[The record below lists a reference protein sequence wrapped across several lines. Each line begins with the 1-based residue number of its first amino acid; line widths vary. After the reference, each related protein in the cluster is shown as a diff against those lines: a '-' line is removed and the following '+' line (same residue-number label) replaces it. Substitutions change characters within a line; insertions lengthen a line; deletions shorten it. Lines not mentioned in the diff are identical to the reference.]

1 MKFPLLFFAALITA
15 VSAAPRDALVSKET
29 LKPFLETYCIECH
42 GSKKQKGQVRFDQ
55 ALWEITDNDTAQRWQ
70 DVLDQLNGGD
80 MPPFDADKHPTNKE
94 LTAVLDSLTGS
105 VNTARKRLTD
115 HGGEIKMRR
124 LNRREYATTI
134 RSIFGFDVSIHDIP
148 EDGEITTFDTVGEE
162 QFFTSAHLERY
173 LTLAREVAQTAF
185 QYNTQPRRPTTKER
199 TQPETRVTQKMR
211 KDLAKKDRQKA
222 LIEAGKTWKEAG
234 FKDEGQ
240 MKILLSQW
248 GPRAEMPRSYLK
260 YPHVDTGVYNSNVAK
275 WSSVSR
281 HTDPRADYL
290 IRVHGGIVGDPHPL
304 RKIIRLWDN
313 DRIHGT
319 LQMAGTPEKPETV
332 TLRTRQHM
340 GAIHL
345 GIKVR
350 ENHPDYAINS
360 TRGYISKLGHPRDYP
375 DPRPAIWFDWLE
387 IEGPLYPKERPPF
400 EDLLYPDMATG
411 QNGPYL
417 NHDKSAREF
426 IEKFATL
433 AFRQKAPQPAYLDAL
448 HANFKE
454 LRTSGQNYKQAMGE
468 VIAII
473 LSSPSFLF
481 IQEAKPAQDTPHE
494 LLDHR
499 ELAIRLSY
507 FLWSSP
513 PDDELFQADLS
524 NSAIFEQQLDRL
536 LADPRSQAF
545 RDGFITQWT
554 HLERFDA
561 ITIDSRQHHQYNEGL
576 QVAAKQEVREF
587 FGALLQENLPAK
599 NLIASD
605 FVTVNPA
612 LANHYGIPFKN
623 PRDDSF
629 RKVKAP
635 ANSHR
640 GGLLTQAAFLVTG
653 SNGERSSP
661 VIRGALVMEKILHD
675 KPAPPPPNVPEL
687 DEASDKPLSN
697 RDMVLMHQKRATC
710 ASCHQKMDVIG
721 FGLENFDPTG
731 RWRDTEKVG
740 RKQVP
745 IQPGGTLPG
754 GGKFETVTEL
764 KSLLLKHQDDL
775 AEELTESVLAYAL
788 GRTIEFSDTDD
799 VQKILFKLKAQ
810 NYPLRDLVK
819 QVALSPLFKKK

>member
-1 MKFPLLFFAALITA
+1 
-15 VSAAPRDALVSKET
+15 
-29 LKPFLETYCIECH
+29 
-42 GSKKQKGQVRFDQ
+42 
-55 ALWEITDNDTAQRWQ
+55 
-70 DVLDQLNGGD
+70 
-80 MPPFDADKHPTNKE
+80 
-94 LTAVLDSLTGS
+94 
-105 VNTARKRLTD
+105 
-115 HGGEIKMRR
+115 
-124 LNRREYATTI
+124 
-134 RSIFGFDVSIHDIP
+134 
-148 EDGEITTFDTVGEE
+148 
-162 QFFTSAHLERY
+162 
-173 LTLAREVAQTAF
+173 
-185 QYNTQPRRPTTKER
+185 
-199 TQPETRVTQKMR
+199 
-211 KDLAKKDRQKA
+211 
-222 LIEAGKTWKEAG
+222 
-234 FKDEGQ
+234 
-240 MKILLSQW
+240 
-248 GPRAEMPRSYLK
+248 
-260 YPHVDTGVYNSNVAK
+260 
-275 WSSVSR
+275 
-281 HTDPRADYL
+281 
-290 IRVHGGIVGDPHPL
+290 
-304 RKIIRLWDN
+304 
-313 DRIHGT
+313 
-319 LQMAGTPEKPETV
+319 
-332 TLRTRQHM
+332 
-340 GAIHL
+340 
-345 GIKVR
+345 
-350 ENHPDYAINS
+350 
-360 TRGYISKLGHPRDYP
+360 
-375 DPRPAIWFDWLE
+375 
-387 IEGPLYPKERPPF
+387 
-400 EDLLYPDMATG
+400 
-411 QNGPYL
+411 
-417 NHDKSAREF
+417 
-426 IEKFATL
+426 
-433 AFRQKAPQPAYLDAL
+433 
-448 HANFKE
+448 
-454 LRTSGQNYKQAMGE
+454 
-468 VIAII
+468 
-473 LSSPSFLF
+473 
-481 IQEAKPAQDTPHE
+481 
-494 LLDHR
+494 
-499 ELAIRLSY
+499 
-507 FLWSSP
+507 
-513 PDDELFQADLS
+513 
-524 NSAIFEQQLDRL
+524 
-536 LADPRSQAF
+536 
-545 RDGFITQWT
+545 
-554 HLERFDA
+554 ERFDA